1 MPPLR
6 TCGDMKLNGKIYINK
21 KQVELELEELLLDVE
36 LRNFIEVSS
45 DLEDLDS
52 NEIDDVLK
60 LLNDFKMDIDK
71 IFYSTKY
78 YSVSDLTHEIEE
90 LKFNPKIYD
99 VALHKFGAYGIK
111 TKAGTEEIKR
121 YAFNVSLASLIKR
134 IQKYNNS

>member
-1 MPPLR
+1 
-6 TCGDMKLNGKIYINK
+6 MKLNGKIYINK

-36 LRNFIEVSS
+36 LRNFNKVSS

-71 IFYSTKY
+71 IFCSTKY
-78 YSVSDLTHEIEE
+78 YSINDLTFKIEE

-99 VALHKFGAYGIK
+99 VALHKYGAYGIK

-121 YAFNVSLASLIKR
+121 YAFNVSLASLVKR
-134 IQKYNNS
+134 IQKNNNS